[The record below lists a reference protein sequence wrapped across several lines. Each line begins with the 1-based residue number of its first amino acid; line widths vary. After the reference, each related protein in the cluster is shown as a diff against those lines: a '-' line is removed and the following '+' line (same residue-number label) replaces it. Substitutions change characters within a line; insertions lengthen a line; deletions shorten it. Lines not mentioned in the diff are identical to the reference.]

1 MKIRKGFVTNSS
13 STSFIISLKEEFSM
27 ENFMMAIGANG
38 NSPMNK
44 IFEDLFQAIDDDKQN
59 IFEVANE
66 YQKGISV
73 GEFLQKK
80 GFNQDTVKKVEVLL
94 QDGRE
99 VYYGRLR
106 SDGETPSEIF
116 FCCDSFVLCEDNI
129 YFNGNIGGW

>member
-44 IFEDLFQAIDDDKQN
+44 IFEDLFQAIDDDKRN

-66 YQKGISV
+66 YQEGISV

-116 FCCDSFVLCEDNI
+116 FCCDSFVLCEENI

>member
-66 YQKGISV
+66 YQEGISV

-116 FCCDSFVLCEDNI
+116 FCCDSFVLCEENI

>member
-66 YQKGISV
+66 YQEGISV

-94 QDGRE
+94 QDGRK

-116 FCCDSFVLCEDNI
+116 FCCDSFVLCEENI